1 MFTYHSIT
9 ERADT
14 PELSDDDDKED
25 DKDDDDDGVCV
36 DSLTQHNAIYKNCY
50 TEYSFTLIKN
60 IVSCICRFI

>member
-14 PELSDDDDKED
+14 PELSDDDEKED

-36 DSLTQHNAIYKNCY
+36 DSLMLTAV
-50 TEYSFTLIKN
+50 LA
-60 IVSCICRFI
+60 